1 MFGRR
6 ERGELN
12 LCLLN
17 ASVRK
22 WDLRNLTGLY
32 SFETEERWYYWAW
45 YRDVNFG
52 GEIVMLRVHGNLC
65 WVEIVC
71 YLLYRQHWLLESPP
85 QAPKK
90 YKYNFA
96 RRNEIPVLSLVIFLV
111 KTRLKPSQT
120 RKKHQKFPP
129 PAVQEYIICNIT
141 DIPISATHVRGSH
154 RSEYNISA
162 P

>member
-96 RRNEIPVLSLVIFLV
+96 RR
-111 KTRLKPSQT
+111 R
-120 RKKHQKFPP
+120 RKKWNTSAEFSDFPCENP
-129 PAVQEYIICNIT
+129 FKT
-141 DIPISATHVRGSH
+141 IPDTKKTPKISASGGPRIYYLQYH
-154 RSEYNISA
+154 RYSDLGHTCSRVPQIRI
-162 P
+162 